1 MLGSAY
7 GGATY
12 YALQEP
18 AFRDTFTTYVPGAE
32 QTLAF
37 VQDLQ
42 KNKQLGSY
50 EELKLQ
56 AEQYADSAKSY
67 GAKIQDTTND
77 AIDYATDAYHTLTGQ
92 KEAPKLPSVSSI
104 TDAISK
110 KVEAISGKAEKTTS
124 TLPHTATDTT
134 TTIQL
139 SADKSTPPVIVNVAI
154 EKPDPILVKRTT
166 SKNTIV
172 RELDQIVY
180 ELASI
185 LNEAGLSGLGR
196 DIIKNAESKIEQLNN
211 GLKHLDAEQAA
222 ILVSLKQLTAAG
234 DKIEGSLEQ
243 FHVQSKQTIENTHVQ
258 TAAALV
264 AREAQLKNQFEQ
276 TRAEIKTSFAQQLAA
291 DLNAQQQRLEQ
302 AREQALVAQAQ
313 ELQRRF
319 VKQVKLLVEQERS
332 GRLAQ
337 LDVID
342 QRFKALEKYAVKN
355 AEALDVARQTHVL
368 HVTLDAF
375 ADVLEQQQRQP
386 FANELQALSHNAK
399 HDKLIQSVLEAIP
412 KELAEQGVDSI
423 SDLSTRFEDVSDE
436 IRQVALVP
444 EDGGFGSHIISFIM
458 SYLMFKKQGL
468 VEGDDVESV
477 LARTGYYLKRDNL
490 EFATRELNQ
499 LSGWPKR
506 LAQDWIQSARR
517 HLEVKQALEVKH
529 L

>member
-1 MLGSAY
+1 VLGSAY

-32 QTLAF
+32 QTLTF

-42 KNKQLGSY
+42 KNNQLSSY
-50 EELKLQ
+50 DEIKLQ
-56 AEQYADSAKSY
+56 AEQYASTAKSF

-92 KEAPKLPSVSSI
+92 KEAPKLPSVD
-104 TDAISK
+104 TVTEKISK
-110 KVEAISGKAEKTTS
+110 TISNKAEKTS
-124 TLPHTATDTT
+124 LPHTATDTT
-134 TTIQL
+134 TTVQL
-139 SADKSTPPVIVNVAI
+139 SSDKSTPPVVVNVAI
-154 EKPDPILVKRTT
+154 EKPEPIVVHRTT
-166 SKNTIV
+166 SNNTVV

-185 LNEAGLSGLGR
+185 LNQAGLSGLGR
-196 DIIKNAESKIEQLNN
+196 NIIKDAESKIEQLNS
-211 GLKHLDAEQAA
+211 GLKQMDAEQAA
-222 ILVSLKQLTAAG
+222 ILQSLKQLAAAG

-243 FHVQSKQTIENTHVQ
+243 FHVQAKQTIEKTHVE

-302 AREQALVAQAQ
+302 ARQQALVAQAQ

-319 VKQVKLLVEQERS
+319 VKEVKLLVEQERA

-342 QRFKALEKYAVKN
+342 QRFKALEKYAIKN
-355 AEALDVARQTHVL
+355 AEALDMARQTHVL

-386 FANELQALSHNAK
+386 FVNELQALSHNAK

-412 KELAEQGVDSI
+412 KELAEEGVASV
-423 SDLSTRFEDVSDE
+423 SELSTRFEDVSDE
-436 IRQVALVP
+436 IRHVALVP

-468 VEGDDVESV
+468 VEGDDVESI

-517 HLEVKQALEVKH
+517 HLEVKQALEVSFISPA
-529 L
+529 